1 MGKHGDVGYLIG
13 LINNKI
19 KKKANYELENH
30 GITVKQG
37 RFLGYLHDREG
48 LVTTQKDLQAYFEIT
63 HPTTVGIIK
72 RLEQKELITTRT
84 DDGDRRM
91 KIVEL
96 APKEKAIHKDMKF
109 FREKMETLLMEG
121 LNKQEKEELVRLLEK
136 VYENFKD

>member
-1 MGKHGDVGYLIG
+1 MGYLIG

-19 KKKANYELENH
+19 KKKANHKLENH

-48 LVTTQKDLQAYFEIT
+48 FVTTQKDLQAYFDIT

-72 RLEQKELITTRT
+72 RLEQKELITTRP
-84 DDGDRRM
+84 DEGDRRM

-96 APKEKAIHKDMKF
+96 APKEKEIHVEMKYF
-109 FREKMETLLMEG
+109 KEKMETLLLEG
-121 LNKQEKEELVRLLEK
+121 IDNQEKEELIRLLEK
-136 VYENFKD
+136 VYENVKD